1 MNEKK
6 ESRQSYERRLSNGR
20 DEANTHLLF
29 AVVGHYINFLASDH
43 PKMAADKYLF
53 MKSFLVIIIKALFQ
67 ADSNLDFH
75 LTKCLIA
82 RLEAESGLV
91 KDYFARYNKK
101 QGRILN
107 SNPVILSA
115 WSLPLPALKSIDK
128 GKKNYLICKILRNGI
143 AVVSIVR
150 NCIFCDR

>member
-1 MNEKK
+1 MVTH
-6 ESRQSYERRLSNGR
+6 G

-43 PKMAADKYLF
+43 PKVAADKYLF

-91 KDYFARYNKK
+91 KDYFARYTRK

-115 WSLPLPALKSIDK
+115 WSLPLLALKIQ
-128 GKKNYLICKILRNGI
+128 
-143 AVVSIVR
+143 
-150 NCIFCDR
+150 

>member
-1 MNEKK
+1 MRKK

-29 AVVGHYINFLASDH
+29 AVVGHHINFLASDH
-43 PKMAADKYLF
+43 PKVAADKYLF

-91 KDYFARYNKK
+91 KDYFARYTKK
-101 QGRILN
+101 NRAELN

-115 WSLPLPALKSIDK
+115 WSLPLLALKIQ
-128 GKKNYLICKILRNGI
+128 
-143 AVVSIVR
+143 
-150 NCIFCDR
+150 

>member
-1 MNEKK
+1 MMAHLENSTM
-6 ESRQSYERRLSNGR
+6 SRMSCRQWQLFPFWKQPLSSQ
-20 DEANTHLLF
+20 
-29 AVVGHYINFLASDH
+29 VH
-43 PKMAADKYLF
+43 PKVAADKYLF

-91 KDYFARYNKK
+91 KDYFARYTKK

-115 WSLPLPALKSIDK
+115 WSLPLLALKI
-128 GKKNYLICKILRNGI
+128 R
-143 AVVSIVR
+143 
-150 NCIFCDR
+150 

>member
-1 MNEKK
+1 M
-6 ESRQSYERRLSNGR
+6 
-20 DEANTHLLF
+20 
-29 AVVGHYINFLASDH
+29 GHYINFLASDH
-43 PKMAADKYLF
+43 PKVAADKYLF
-53 MKSFLVIIIKALFQ
+53 MKNFLVIIIKALFQ

-91 KDYFARYNKK
+91 KDYFARYTKK

-115 WSLPLPALKSIDK
+115 WSLPLLALKI
-128 GKKNYLICKILRNGI
+128 R
-143 AVVSIVR
+143 
-150 NCIFCDR
+150 

>member
-6 ESRQSYERRLSNGR
+6 ESRQSYEQRLSNGR

-43 PKMAADKYLF
+43 PKVAADKYLF
-53 MKSFLVIIIKALFQ
+53 TKSFLVIIIKALFQ

-91 KDYFARYNKK
+91 KDYFARYTKK
-101 QGRILN
+101 TGQNIKFKPCYSISLELASPCFENPMTKVKRI
-107 SNPVILSA
+107 I
-115 WSLPLPALKSIDK
+115 
-128 GKKNYLICKILRNGI
+128 
-143 AVVSIVR
+143 
-150 NCIFCDR
+150 

>member
-1 MNEKK
+1 MRKK

-29 AVVGHYINFLASDH
+29 AVVGHHINFLASDH
-43 PKMAADKYLF
+43 PKVAADKYLF

-75 LTKCLIA
+75 LTKCFIA

-91 KDYFARYNKK
+91 KDYFARYTKK
-101 QGRILN
+101 NRAELN

-115 WSLPLPALKSIDK
+115 WSLPLLALKIQ
-128 GKKNYLICKILRNGI
+128 
-143 AVVSIVR
+143 
-150 NCIFCDR
+150 

>member
-43 PKMAADKYLF
+43 PKVAADKYLF
-53 MKSFLVIIIKALFQ
+53 MKSFLVIIIKALSQ

-91 KDYFARYNKK
+91 KDYFARYTKK

-115 WSLPLPALKSIDK
+115 WSLLLLALKI
-128 GKKNYLICKILRNGI
+128 R
-143 AVVSIVR
+143 
-150 NCIFCDR
+150 